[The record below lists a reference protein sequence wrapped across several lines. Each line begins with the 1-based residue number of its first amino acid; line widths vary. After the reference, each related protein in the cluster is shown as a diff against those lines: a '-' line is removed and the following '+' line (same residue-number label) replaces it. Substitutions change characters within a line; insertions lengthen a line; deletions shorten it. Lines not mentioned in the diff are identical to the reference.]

1 MNDEFY
7 MSLAIKKAWQY
18 QILTYPN
25 PAVGALILDKNNQIL
40 SIEAHQKAGC
50 NHAEVN
56 AIKSALKKLNPNL
69 NFPKDEKETYEF
81 ILKNHANLLN
91 GAKIYVTLEPCSH
104 HGKTPP
110 CANLIKELCFSEV
123 IISQKDIN
131 PTAKGGAQILKNAGI
146 KVKFGVLQNEGFLL
160 LEPFLRCLNGNFSF
174 FKLGMSLN
182 GVIKGG
188 IITNNA
194 SRLLVHKLRNVSEIL
209 AIGGN
214 TVRVDRPILDTRL
227 LGSNFKNPDIF
238 IYSKQSNFDKTIPL
252 FSVKNREVII
262 SSDIEKLKDY
272 KICMIEG
279 GEQMARN
286 LPKFVTHILIFF
298 SNKFINL
305 ESICLNLELKLL
317 FMDRIGDGFYGWFK
331 IIR

>member
-40 SIEAHQKAGC
+40 SIEAHQKAGY

-69 NFPKDEKETYEF
+69 VFPKDEKQTYDF
-81 ILKNHANLLN
+81 ILKNHNNLLKE
-91 GAKIYVTLEPCSH
+91 AKIYVTLEPCSH
-104 HGKTPP
+104 YGKTPP

-160 LEPFLRCLNGNFSF
+160 LEPFLRWLNENFSF

-194 SRLLVHKLRNVSEIL
+194 SRLLVHKLRNVIEIL

-227 LGSNFKNPDIF
+227 LGENFKNPDIF
-238 IYSKQSNFDKTIPL
+238 IYSKKNEFDKTIPL
-252 FSVKNREVII
+252 FSVQNREVII
-262 SSDIEKLKDY
+262 SNDIEKLKNY
-272 KICMIEG
+272 KLCMIEG

-286 LPKFVTHILIFF
+286 LPPFVTHILIFF

-305 ESICLNLELKLL
+305 DSISLNLELELL
-317 FMDRIGDGFYGWFK
+317 FLDRLDDNYYGWFK
-331 IIR
+331 IKR

>member
-40 SIEAHQKAGC
+40 SIEAHQKAGY

-56 AIKSALKKLNPNL
+56 AIKSALKKLNSNL
-69 NFPKDEKETYEF
+69 VFPKDEKQTYDF
-81 ILKNHANLLN
+81 ILKNHNNLLKE
-91 GAKIYVTLEPCSH
+91 AKIYVTLEPCAH

-110 CANLIKELCFSEV
+110 CANFIKELYFSEV

-131 PTAKGGAQILKNAGI
+131 PTAKGGAEILKNAGI

-174 FKLGMSLN
+174 LKLGMSLN

-188 IITNNA
+188 VITNNA

-227 LGSNFKNPDIF
+227 LGKNFKNPDIF
-238 IYSKQSNFDKTIPL
+238 IYSKKNEFDKTIPL
-252 FSVKNREVII
+252 FSVQNREVII
-262 SSDIEKLKDY
+262 SNDIEKLKNY
-272 KICMIEG
+272 KLCMIEG

-286 LPKFVTHILIFF
+286 LPPFVTHILIFF
-298 SNKFINL
+298 SSKFINL
-305 ESICLNLELKLL
+305 DSISLNLELELL
-317 FMDRIGDGFYGWFK
+317 FLDKLDDNYYGWFK
-331 IIR
+331 IKR

>member
-7 MSLAIKKAWQY
+7 MSLAIKKAWKY
-18 QILTYPN
+18 QILTFPN
-25 PAVGALILDKNNQIL
+25 PAVGALVLSKNGEIL

-56 AIKSALKKLNPNL
+56 AIKSALIKLNPNL

-91 GAKIYVTLEPCSH
+91 GAKIYVTLEPCAH

-279 GEQMARN
+279 GEQIARN

>member
-40 SIEAHQKAGC
+40 SIEAHQKAGY

-56 AIKSALKKLNPNL
+56 AIKSALKKLNSNL
-69 NFPKDEKETYEF
+69 VFPKDEKQTYDF
-81 ILKNHANLLN
+81 ILKNHNNLLKE
-91 GAKIYVTLEPCSH
+91 AKIYVTLEPCAH

-110 CANLIKELCFSEV
+110 CANLIKELYFSEV

-174 FKLGMSLN
+174 LKLGMSLN

-188 IITNNA
+188 VITNNA

-227 LGSNFKNPDIF
+227 LGENFKNPDIF
-238 IYSKQSNFDKTIPL
+238 IYSKKNEFDKTIPL

-262 SSDIEKLKDY
+262 SNDIEKLKNY
-272 KICMIEG
+272 KLCMIEG

-286 LPKFVTHILIFF
+286 LPNFVTHILIFF

-305 ESICLNLELKLL
+305 DSISLNLELELL
-317 FMDRIGDGFYGWFK
+317 FLDKLDDNYYGWFK
-331 IIR
+331 IKR

>member
-56 AIKSALKKLNPNL
+56 AIKSALKKLNSNL
-69 NFPKDEKETYEF
+69 VFPKDEKQTYDF
-81 ILKNHANLLN
+81 ILKNHNNLLKE
-91 GAKIYVTLEPCSH
+91 AKIYVTLEPCAH

-110 CANLIKELCFSEV
+110 CANLIKELYFSEV

-131 PTAKGGAQILKNAGI
+131 PTAKGGAEILKNAGI

-174 FKLGMSLN
+174 LKLGMSLN

-188 IITNNA
+188 VITNNA

-227 LGSNFKNPDIF
+227 LGENFKNPDIF
-238 IYSKQSNFDKTIPL
+238 IYSKKNEFDKTIPL

-262 SSDIEKLKDY
+262 SNDIEKLKNY
-272 KICMIEG
+272 KLCMIEG

-286 LPKFVTHILIFF
+286 LPNFVTHILIFF

-305 ESICLNLELKLL
+305 DSISLNLELELL
-317 FMDRIGDGFYGWFK
+317 FLDKLDDNYYGWFK
-331 IIR
+331 IKR

>member
-69 NFPKDEKETYEF
+69 FFPEDEKQTYDF
-81 ILKNHANLLN
+81 ILKNHNNLLKE
-91 GAKIYVTLEPCSH
+91 AKIYVTLEPCSH

-110 CANLIKELCFSEV
+110 CANLIKELYFSEV

-131 PTAKGGAQILKNAGI
+131 PTAKGGAEILKSAGI

-174 FKLGMSLN
+174 LKLGMSLN

-188 IITNNA
+188 VITNNA

-227 LGSNFKNPDIF
+227 LGENFKNPDIF
-238 IYSKQSNFDKTIPL
+238 IYSKKNEFDKTIPL

-262 SSDIEKLKDY
+262 SNDIEKLKNY
-272 KICMIEG
+272 KLCMIEG

-286 LPKFVTHILIFF
+286 LPPFVTHILIFF

-305 ESICLNLELKLL
+305 DSISLNLELELL
-317 FMDRIGDGFYGWFK
+317 FLDKLDDNYYGWFK
-331 IIR
+331 IKR

>member
-40 SIEAHQKAGC
+40 SIEAHQKAGY

-56 AIKSALKKLNPNL
+56 AIKSALKKLNSNL
-69 NFPKDEKETYEF
+69 VFPKDEKQTYDF
-81 ILKNHANLLN
+81 ILKNHNNLLKE
-91 GAKIYVTLEPCSH
+91 AKIYVTLEPCAH

-110 CANLIKELCFSEV
+110 CANLIKELYFSEV

-131 PTAKGGAQILKNAGI
+131 PTAKGGAEILKNAGI

-174 FKLGMSLN
+174 LKLGMSLN

-188 IITNNA
+188 VITNNA

-227 LGSNFKNPDIF
+227 LGENFKNPDIF
-238 IYSKQSNFDKTIPL
+238 IYSKKNEFDKTIPL

-262 SSDIEKLKDY
+262 SNDIEKLKNY
-272 KICMIEG
+272 KLCMIEG

-286 LPKFVTHILIFF
+286 LPNFVTHILIFF

-305 ESICLNLELKLL
+305 DSISLNLELELL
-317 FMDRIGDGFYGWFK
+317 FLDKLDDNYYGWFK
-331 IIR
+331 IKR

>member
-25 PAVGALILDKNNQIL
+25 PVVGALILDKNNQIL

-69 NFPKDEKETYEF
+69 FFPEDEKQTYDF
-81 ILKNHANLLN
+81 ILKNHNNLLKE
-91 GAKIYVTLEPCSH
+91 AKIYVTLEPCSH

-110 CANLIKELCFSEV
+110 CANLIKELYFSEV

-131 PTAKGGAQILKNAGI
+131 PTAKGGAEILKSAGI

-174 FKLGMSLN
+174 LKLGMSLN

-188 IITNNA
+188 VITNNA

-227 LGSNFKNPDIF
+227 LGENFKNPDIF
-238 IYSKQSNFDKTIPL
+238 IYSKKNEFDKTIPL

-262 SSDIEKLKDY
+262 SNDIEKLKNY
-272 KICMIEG
+272 KLCMIEG

-286 LPKFVTHILIFF
+286 LPPFVTHILIFF
-298 SNKFINL
+298 SSKFINL
-305 ESICLNLELKLL
+305 DSISLNLELELL
-317 FMDRIGDGFYGWFK
+317 FLDKLDDNYYGWFK
-331 IIR
+331 IKR

>member
-40 SIEAHQKAGC
+40 SIEAHQKAGY

-56 AIKSALKKLNPNL
+56 AIKSALKKLNSNL
-69 NFPKDEKETYEF
+69 VFPKDEKQTYDF
-81 ILKNHANLLN
+81 ILKNHNNLLKE
-91 GAKIYVTLEPCSH
+91 AKIYVTLEPCAH

-110 CANLIKELCFSEV
+110 CANLIKELYFSEV

-131 PTAKGGAQILKNAGI
+131 PTAKGGAEILKNAGI

-174 FKLGMSLN
+174 LKLGMSLN

-188 IITNNA
+188 VITNNA

-227 LGSNFKNPDIF
+227 LGKNFKNPDIF
-238 IYSKQSNFDKTIPL
+238 IYSKKNEFDKTIPL
-252 FSVKNREVII
+252 FSVQNREVII
-262 SSDIEKLKDY
+262 SNDIEKLKNY
-272 KICMIEG
+272 KLCMIEG

-286 LPKFVTHILIFF
+286 LPPFVTHILIFF
-298 SNKFINL
+298 SSKFINL
-305 ESICLNLELKLL
+305 DSISLNLELELL
-317 FMDRIGDGFYGWFK
+317 FLDKLDDNYYGWFK
-331 IIR
+331 IKR

>member
-69 NFPKDEKETYEF
+69 VFPEDEKQTYDF
-81 ILKNHANLLN
+81 ILKNHNNLLKE
-91 GAKIYVTLEPCSH
+91 AKIYVTLEPCSH
-104 HGKTPP
+104 YGKTPP
-110 CANLIKELCFSEV
+110 CANLIKELYFSEV

-131 PTAKGGAQILKNAGI
+131 PTAKGGAEILKNAGI

-174 FKLGMSLN
+174 LKLGMSLN

-188 IITNNA
+188 VITNNA

-227 LGSNFKNPDIF
+227 LGKNFKNPDIF
-238 IYSKQSNFDKTIPL
+238 IYSKKNEFDKTIPL

-262 SSDIEKLKDY
+262 SNDIEKLKNY
-272 KICMIEG
+272 KLCMIEG

-286 LPKFVTHILIFF
+286 LPNFVTHILIFF

-305 ESICLNLELKLL
+305 DSISLNLELELL
-317 FMDRIGDGFYGWFK
+317 FLDKLDDNYYGWFK
-331 IIR
+331 IKR

>member
-40 SIEAHQKAGC
+40 SIEAHQKAGY

-56 AIKSALKKLNPNL
+56 AIKSALKKLNSNL
-69 NFPKDEKETYEF
+69 VFPKDEKQTYDF
-81 ILKNHANLLN
+81 ILKNHNNLLKE
-91 GAKIYVTLEPCSH
+91 AKIYVTLEPCAH

-110 CANLIKELCFSEV
+110 CANLIKELYFSEV

-131 PTAKGGAQILKNAGI
+131 PTAKGGAEILKNAGI

-174 FKLGMSLN
+174 LKLGMSLN

-188 IITNNA
+188 VITNNA

-227 LGSNFKNPDIF
+227 LGENFKNPDIF
-238 IYSKQSNFDKTIPL
+238 IYSKKNEFDKTIPL
-252 FSVKNREVII
+252 FSVKNRKVII
-262 SSDIEKLKDY
+262 SNDIEKLKNY
-272 KICMIEG
+272 KLCMIEG

-286 LPKFVTHILIFF
+286 LPPFVTHILIFF
-298 SNKFINL
+298 SSKFINL
-305 ESICLNLELKLL
+305 DSISLNLELELL
-317 FMDRIGDGFYGWFK
+317 FLDRLDDNYYGWFK
-331 IIR
+331 IKR

>member
-69 NFPKDEKETYEF
+69 VFPKDEKQTYDF
-81 ILKNHANLLN
+81 ILKNHNNLLKE
-91 GAKIYVTLEPCSH
+91 AKIYVTLEPCSH
-104 HGKTPP
+104 YGKTPP
-110 CANLIKELCFSEV
+110 CANLIKELYFSEV

-131 PTAKGGAQILKNAGI
+131 PTAKGGAEILKSAGI

-174 FKLGMSLN
+174 LKLGMSLN

-188 IITNNA
+188 VITNNA

-227 LGSNFKNPDIF
+227 LGENFKNPDIF
-238 IYSKQSNFDKTIPL
+238 IYSKKNEFDKTIPL

-262 SSDIEKLKDY
+262 SNDIEKLKNY
-272 KICMIEG
+272 KLCMIEG

-286 LPKFVTHILIFF
+286 LPPFVTHILIFF

-305 ESICLNLELKLL
+305 DSISLNLELELL
-317 FMDRIGDGFYGWFK
+317 FLDKLDDNYYGWFK
-331 IIR
+331 IKR

>member
-40 SIEAHQKAGC
+40 SIEAHQKAGY

-56 AIKSALKKLNPNL
+56 AIKSALKKLNSNL
-69 NFPKDEKETYEF
+69 VFPKDEKQTYDF
-81 ILKNHANLLN
+81 ILKNHNNLLKE
-91 GAKIYVTLEPCSH
+91 AKIYVTLEPCSH
-104 HGKTPP
+104 HAKTPP

-131 PTAKGGAQILKNAGI
+131 PVAKGGAQILKNAGI

-174 FKLGMSLN
+174 LKLGMSLN

-188 IITNNA
+188 VITNNA

-227 LGSNFKNPDIF
+227 LGKNFKNPDIF
-238 IYSKQSNFDKTIPL
+238 IYSKKNEFDKTIPL

-262 SSDIEKLKDY
+262 SNDIEKLKNY
-272 KICMIEG
+272 KLCMIEG

-286 LPKFVTHILIFF
+286 LPPFVTHILIFF
-298 SNKFINL
+298 SSKFINL
-305 ESICLNLELKLL
+305 DSISLNLELELL
-317 FMDRIGDGFYGWFK
+317 FLDRLDDNYYGWFK
-331 IIR
+331 IKR

>member
-69 NFPKDEKETYEF
+69 FFPEDEKQTYDF
-81 ILKNHANLLN
+81 ILKNHNNLLKE
-91 GAKIYVTLEPCSH
+91 AKIYVTLEPCSH

-110 CANLIKELCFSEV
+110 CANLIKELYFSEV

-131 PTAKGGAQILKNAGI
+131 PTAKGGAEILKSAGI

-174 FKLGMSLN
+174 LKLGMSLN

-188 IITNNA
+188 VITNNA

-227 LGSNFKNPDIF
+227 LGENFKNPDIF
-238 IYSKQSNFDKTIPL
+238 IYSKKNEFDKTIPL
-252 FSVKNREVII
+252 FSVKNRKVII
-262 SSDIEKLKDY
+262 SNDIEKL
-272 KICMIEG
+272 
-279 GEQMARN
+279 
-286 LPKFVTHILIFF
+286 
-298 SNKFINL
+298 
-305 ESICLNLELKLL
+305 
-317 FMDRIGDGFYGWFK
+317 
-331 IIR
+331 

>member
-40 SIEAHQKAGC
+40 SIEAHQKAGY

-56 AIKSALKKLNPNL
+56 AIKSALKKLNSNL
-69 NFPKDEKETYEF
+69 VFPKDEKQTYDF
-81 ILKNHANLLN
+81 ILKNHNNLLKE
-91 GAKIYVTLEPCSH
+91 AKIYVTLEPCAH

-110 CANLIKELCFSEV
+110 CANLIKELYFSEV

-131 PTAKGGAQILKNAGI
+131 PTAKGGAEILKNAGI

-174 FKLGMSLN
+174 LKLGMSLN

-188 IITNNA
+188 VITNNA

-227 LGSNFKNPDIF
+227 LGENFKNPDIF
-238 IYSKQSNFDKTIPL
+238 IYSKKNEFDKTIPL
-252 FSVKNREVII
+252 FSVKNRKVII
-262 SSDIEKLKDY
+262 SNDIEKLKNY
-272 KICMIEG
+272 KLCMIEG

-286 LPKFVTHILIFF
+286 LPPFVTHILIFF
-298 SNKFINL
+298 SSKFINL
-305 ESICLNLELKLL
+305 DSISLNLELELL
-317 FMDRIGDGFYGWFK
+317 FLDKLDDNYYGWFK
-331 IIR
+331 IKR

>member
-40 SIEAHQKAGC
+40 SIEAHQKAGY

-56 AIKSALKKLNPNL
+56 AIKSALKKLNSNL
-69 NFPKDEKETYEF
+69 VFPKDEKQTYDF
-81 ILKNHANLLN
+81 ILKNHNNLLKE
-91 GAKIYVTLEPCSH
+91 AKIYVTLEPCAH

-110 CANLIKELCFSEV
+110 CANLIKELYFSEV

-131 PTAKGGAQILKNAGI
+131 PTAKGGAEILKNAGI

-174 FKLGMSLN
+174 LKLGMSLN

-188 IITNNA
+188 VITNNA

-227 LGSNFKNPDIF
+227 LGENFKNPDIF
-238 IYSKQSNFDKTIPL
+238 IYSKKNEFDKTIPL

-262 SSDIEKLKDY
+262 SNDIEKLKNY
-272 KICMIEG
+272 KLCMIEG

-286 LPKFVTHILIFF
+286 LPPFVTHILIFF
-298 SNKFINL
+298 SSKFINL
-305 ESICLNLELKLL
+305 DSISLNLELELL
-317 FMDRIGDGFYGWFK
+317 FLDRLDDNYYGWFK
-331 IIR
+331 IKR

>member
-40 SIEAHQKAGC
+40 SIEAHQKAGY

-56 AIKSALKKLNPNL
+56 AIKSALKKLNSNL
-69 NFPKDEKETYEF
+69 VFPKDEKQTYDF
-81 ILKNHANLLN
+81 ILKNHNNLLKE
-91 GAKIYVTLEPCSH
+91 AKIYVTLEPCAH

-110 CANLIKELCFSEV
+110 CANLIKELYFSEV

-131 PTAKGGAQILKNAGI
+131 PTAKGGAEILKNAGI

-174 FKLGMSLN
+174 LKLGMSLN

-188 IITNNA
+188 VITNNA

-227 LGSNFKNPDIF
+227 LGKNFKNPDIF
-238 IYSKQSNFDKTIPL
+238 IYSKKNEFDKTIPL

-262 SSDIEKLKDY
+262 SNDIEKLKNY
-272 KICMIEG
+272 KLCMIEG

-286 LPKFVTHILIFF
+286 LPPFVTHILIFF
-298 SNKFINL
+298 SSKFINL
-305 ESICLNLELKLL
+305 DSISLNLELELL
-317 FMDRIGDGFYGWFK
+317 FLDRLDDNYYGWFK
-331 IIR
+331 IKR

>member
-40 SIEAHQKAGC
+40 SIEAHQKAGY

-56 AIKSALKKLNPNL
+56 AIKSALKKLNSNL
-69 NFPKDEKETYEF
+69 VFPKDEKQTYDF
-81 ILKNHANLLN
+81 ILKNHNNLLKE
-91 GAKIYVTLEPCSH
+91 AKIYVTLEPCAH

-110 CANLIKELCFSEV
+110 CANLIKELYFSEV

-131 PTAKGGAQILKNAGI
+131 PTAKGGAEILKNAGI

-174 FKLGMSLN
+174 LKLGMSLN

-188 IITNNA
+188 VITNNA

-227 LGSNFKNPDIF
+227 LGKNFKNPDIF
-238 IYSKQSNFDKTIPL
+238 IYSKKNEFDKTIPL

-262 SSDIEKLKDY
+262 SNDIEKLKNY
-272 KICMIEG
+272 KLCMIEG

-286 LPKFVTHILIFF
+286 LPPFVTHILIFF

-305 ESICLNLELKLL
+305 DSISLNLELELL
-317 FMDRIGDGFYGWFK
+317 FLDKLDDNYYGWFK
-331 IIR
+331 IKR